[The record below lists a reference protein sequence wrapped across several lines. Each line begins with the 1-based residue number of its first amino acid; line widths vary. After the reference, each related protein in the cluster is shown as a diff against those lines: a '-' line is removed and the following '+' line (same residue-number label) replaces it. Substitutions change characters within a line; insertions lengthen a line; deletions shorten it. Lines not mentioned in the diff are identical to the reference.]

1 MAQVISFRC
10 SFALIVACS
19 FMMAALGLAILIP
32 ENPLIQEGHDPDA
45 VKYLLTLES
54 VHKCG

>member
-19 FMMAALGLAILIP
+19 FMMAALGLSILIP
-32 ENPLIQEGHDPDA
+32 KNPLIQGGHPDA
-45 VKYLLTLES
+45 AKYLFTLES
-54 VHKCG
+54 VHGCG

>member
-1 MAQVISFRC
+1 MAQVISFIC
-10 SFALIVACS
+10 SFALIMACS

-32 ENPLIQEGHDPDA
+32 ENPSIQEGHDPDA
-45 VKYLLTLES
+45 VKYLLTQES